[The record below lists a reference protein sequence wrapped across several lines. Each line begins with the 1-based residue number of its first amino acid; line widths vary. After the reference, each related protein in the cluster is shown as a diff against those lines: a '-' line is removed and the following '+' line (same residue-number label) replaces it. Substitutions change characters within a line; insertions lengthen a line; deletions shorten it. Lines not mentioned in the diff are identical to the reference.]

1 MRIEMM
7 SHPGVRP
14 AVARPSWRPLLVF
27 VLGALLAG
35 AALGQNAVDPA
46 KIGVIDVE
54 RILEESAAGKMV
66 IEELKKLQE
75 EKRAALLTKKEA
87 LDQLRQRYTE
97 SRLTLAEDKLAEMEK
112 QLEDMAIDMQRAQ
125 DDAQREMQKSQTEA
139 FGQIETRV
147 MPIIE
152 QVGQELG
159 FTLIFNKYQSG
170 LLFAADGVDITD
182 VVIQR
187 FDQGS

>member
-1 MRIEMM
+1 MRKLRI
-7 SHPGVRP
+7 HPVI
-14 AVARPSWRPLLVF
+14 
-27 VLGALLAG
+27 ALLAL
-35 AALGQNAVDPA
+35 AALSSAAIAQEGVSSA

-54 RILEESAAGKMV
+54 RILEESSAGKAV
-66 IEELKKLQE
+66 IEQLKTLRDEKSNELKS
-75 EKRAALLTKKEA
+75 KKDA

-112 QLEDMAIDMQRAQ
+112 QLEDMTIELQRAQ
-125 DDAQREMQKSQTEA
+125 DDAQREMQKRQAEA

-147 MPIIE
+147 LPIIN

-159 FTLIFNKYQSG
+159 FTLIFNKFQSG
-170 LLFAADGVDITD
+170 LLFAADNVDITD